1 MFVDGVAA
9 VRSFDHFDEMAASVP
24 ALEVEYTRLGSGT
37 LSARVE
43 VAMTAQL
50 QISHVT
56 INTAFLV
63 TGCTPRGASGSSLII
78 SGPPS
83 VRSRARTIDPA
94 TTAPG
99 RLQAGEFHF
108 VSEGPTDMV
117 RVLVDQALFD
127 RHVQGRFNREVWTL
141 GADWLLRPL
150 NGSANCGERGRAIV
164 HLLSV
169 LTSRAAA
176 SQEARHRL
184 EECVLHILLDD
195 IETDVGASP
204 GVPSW
209 QRRRVARAAEELLRA
224 RMDDPPSLRELC
236 ELLRVPER
244 TVHHAFQEAFGLRP
258 RAYLRSLRLNAA
270 HRRLRAGVG
279 PVTDV
284 ATDLGMFH
292 FGRFAT
298 EYRAMFGE
306 SPSETLRAA
315 RGLRKSREAA

>member
-1 MFVDGVAA
+1 MN
-9 VRSFDHFDEMAASVP
+9 M
-24 ALEVEYTRLGSGT
+24 
-37 LSARVE
+37 
-43 VAMTAQL
+43 
-50 QISHVT
+50 
-56 INTAFLV
+56 AFLV

-83 VRSRARTIDPA
+83 VRSRARTIDPV
-94 TTAPG
+94 TIAPG

-108 VSEGPTDMV
+108 VSQGPTDMV
-117 RVLVDQALFD
+117 RVLADQTLFD
-127 RHVQGRFNREVWTL
+127 RHVQGRFSREASAL
-141 GADWLLRPL
+141 GADWLLRPSK
-150 NGSANCGERGRAIV
+150 GSANCSERGRAIV
-164 HLLSV
+164 QLLSV
-169 LTSRAAA
+169 LTNPAAA

-209 QRRRVARAAEELLRA
+209 HRCRVARAAEELLRA

-244 TVHHAFQEAFGLRP
+244 TLHHAFQEAFGLRP
-258 RAYLRSLRLNAA
+258 KAYLRSLRLNAA

-279 PVTDV
+279 PVTEV

-298 EYRAMFGE
+298 EYRAIFGE
-306 SPSETLRAA
+306 SPSDTLRVA
-315 RGLRKSREAA
+315 RGPRKSSEAA